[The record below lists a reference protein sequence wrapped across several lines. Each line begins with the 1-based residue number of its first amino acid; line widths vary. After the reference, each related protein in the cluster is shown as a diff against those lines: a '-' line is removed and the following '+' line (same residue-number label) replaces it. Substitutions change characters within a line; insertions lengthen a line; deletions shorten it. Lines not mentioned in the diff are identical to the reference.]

1 MVDIFRYTDVAEAGV
16 QILNPLTHE
25 KLLLLG
31 ELADLRPGNRHLDLA
46 CGKGEMLSQYAA
58 RHNVTGVG
66 IDIHPPFI
74 DLANARAGE
83 LGVRRRVDFRVGD
96 ASQHSVPGEFD
107 VVSCIGAT
115 WIGGGF
121 TGAIELMKRSLAPEG
136 CLLVGEVFLEATP
149 PSDADERH
157 DGSLRGIRDLAG
169 ILSDVAVCGM
179 ELVEMV
185 IATRDEWDQ
194 YSSRQWDRASEWL
207 RRQPDHPDA
216 PGIREFLD
224 NSRRTYLAD
233 ERNWLGWGVF
243 VLR

>member
-16 QILNPLTHE
+16 AILNPLTEE

-31 ELADLRPGNRHLDLA
+31 ELADLRPGSRHLDLG
-46 CGKGEMLSQYAA
+46 CGKGEMLCQYAL
-58 RHNVTGVG
+58 RHGVVGVG
-66 IDIHPPFI
+66 VDIHPPFVEI
-74 DLANARAGE
+74 ANARAGE

-96 ASQHSVPGEFD
+96 ASKHEVSGEFD

-121 TGAIELMKRSLAPEG
+121 TGAIELMKASLAHDG
-136 CLLVGEVFLEATP
+136 CLLVGEVFLEGTP
-149 PSDADERH
+149 PSDADDRY
-157 DGSLRGIRDLAG
+157 DGSLRGIRDLG
-169 ILSDVAVCGM
+169 GLLTDVGACEM

-185 IATRDEWDQ
+185 IATRDDWDQ
-194 YSSRQWDRASEWL
+194 YSSRQWDRASDWL
-207 RRQPDHPDA
+207 RRNPTDPDA
-216 PGIREFLD
+216 PGIRDWLD
-224 NSRRTYLAD
+224 KSRQTYLAD